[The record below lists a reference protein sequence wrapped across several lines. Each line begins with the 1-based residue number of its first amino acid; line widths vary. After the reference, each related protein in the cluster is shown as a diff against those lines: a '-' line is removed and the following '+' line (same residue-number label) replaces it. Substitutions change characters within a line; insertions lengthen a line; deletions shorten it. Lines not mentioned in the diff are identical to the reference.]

1 MFNLYNNLIKNI
13 KKNFFPFYKNKE
25 IKFLFEKLHKDLP
38 SNKVVARFVG
48 GCVRKHLL
56 GEKIDD
62 IDIATTLT
70 SDQIKEKLKN
80 TDFKVIETGLKH
92 GTVTVVSNNYKF
104 ELTTLRKDVLTDGR
118 HAKVEFTDDWHLDSE
133 RRDFTINAIYLDIK
147 GKIFDPQMGS
157 VDLKNENVKFIGDPQ
172 KRIEEDFLR
181 IIRFIRFKIMYQI
194 KVELSTVKA
203 IKQNLDGLKK
213 ISKDRILLE
222 LLKILDLKNFLKL
235 NENHHLKEIF
245 NIIFPEF
252 LNLDNLER
260 LKKVYNYSEINKDI
274 LLAILLFD
282 GKDNHEYFFYK
293 YNVSNKIKNNL
304 TRLAFN
310 LDRLKN
316 DKNFLIRDLAKN
328 IYLNGKDH
336 LIALNLINFTCNSK
350 VKIEDFTKNLN
361 SILNTKVP
369 NFGIDGEYL
378 KQNGMKE
385 GAELGKVLKIIE
397 NQWIKNGFKI
407 SKDQVSKLIKENSV

>member
-1 MFNLYNNLIKNI
+1 MI
-13 KKNFFPFYKNKE
+13 
-25 IKFLFEKLHKDLP
+25 
-38 SNKVVARFVG
+38 
-48 GCVRKHLL
+48 
-56 GEKIDD
+56 
-62 IDIATTLT
+62 
-70 SDQIKEKLKN
+70 
-80 TDFKVIETGLKH
+80 
-92 GTVTVVSNNYKF
+92 
-104 ELTTLRKDVLTDGR
+104 
-118 HAKVEFTDDWHLDSE
+118 
-133 RRDFTINAIYLDIK
+133 
-147 GKIFDPQMGS
+147 
-157 VDLKNENVKFIGDPQ
+157 
-172 KRIEEDFLR
+172 
-181 IIRFIRFKIMYQI
+181 
-194 KVELSTVKA
+194 
-203 IKQNLDGLKK
+203 
-213 ISKDRILLE
+213 
-222 LLKILDLKNFLKL
+222 KNFLKL